1 MIFCIREKV
10 RGKGEGIETFF
21 LFPFSFFLFDYII
34 NISYAKIIYMNIF
47 SEKVPVC
54 KQEAIK
60 DFILHNFEAIINPK
74 EHAFWHIKN
83 QDFSATFYNSSKFV
97 IQGKN
102 IGLLLDKLGEKFEIE
117 VREKGKKENPSTLNS
132 HSSPYIGTDESG
144 KGDFFGPLVVAAVL
158 IDEKNRQ
165 IFQDLGIKDSKT
177 LKDDQMIKMAQQI
190 QKHSTFSVV
199 VMSNAKYNELY
210 ANFKNLNKLLAW
222 GHARA
227 IENILEKVP
236 CEYAL
241 SDKFGDESL
250 IQNALMKHGKTIK
263 LEQRVRAESD
273 IAVAA
278 ASVLARAT
286 FVQKMKSLENFY
298 GCKLPKGCNNIVK
311 TSASEF
317 IQKYGREKL
326 AEVCKVHFKTYNE
339 V

>member
-1 MIFCIREKV
+1 
-10 RGKGEGIETFF
+10 
-21 LFPFSFFLFDYII
+21 
-34 NISYAKIIYMNIF
+34 MNIF
-47 SEKVPVC
+47 SEKVPVN

-60 DFILHNFEAIINPK
+60 DFILQNFEAIISPK

-102 IGLLLDKLGEKFEIE
+102 MELLLSKLNEQF
-117 VREKGKKENPSTLNS
+117 
-132 HSSPYIGTDESG
+132 SSPFTLQSSQKESQSSDSQVTYSSYIGTDESG
-144 KGDFFGPLVVAAVL
+144 KGDFFGPLVVAGVL
-158 IDEKNRQ
+158 VNEKNRQ
-165 IFQDLGIKDSKT
+165 IFIDLGIKDSKT

-190 QKHSTFSVV
+190 QKYSTFSVV
-199 VMSNAKYNELY
+199 VMSNTKYNELY
-210 ANFKNLNKLLAW
+210 NSFKNLNKLLAW
-222 GHARA
+222 GHARV

-263 LEQRVRAESD
+263 LDQRVRAESD

-286 FVQKMKSLENFY
+286 FVQKMKQMENFY

-311 TSASEF
+311 TSAREF
-317 IQKYGREKL
+317 IQKYGKEKL
-326 AEVCKVHFKTYNE
+326 TEVCKAHFKTFNE
-339 V
+339 I